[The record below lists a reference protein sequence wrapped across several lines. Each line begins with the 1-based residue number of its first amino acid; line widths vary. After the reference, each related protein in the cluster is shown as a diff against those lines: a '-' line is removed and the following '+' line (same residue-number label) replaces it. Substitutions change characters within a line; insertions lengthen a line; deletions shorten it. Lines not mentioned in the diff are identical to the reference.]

1 MDEDDELDDLLG
13 QLKQNN
19 VMTNKVIKSND
30 DFTLSKEDLEVFILN
45 TSGRLIQDSL
55 DMIDVVKDRVAGA
68 AEPEDVTSLSELFK
82 ASTNTVET
90 LNKILIQDKKTQT
103 TLTVKQMDVES
114 KREIAEKSDR
124 LTASRDDIIKLI
136 HDAEVI
142 DVSDT
147 GKSD

>member
-1 MDEDDELDDLLG
+1 MDEDDELSDLLG

-19 VMTNKVIKSND
+19 VMTNKVVKSND

-142 DVSDT
+142 DVSNTEKD
-147 GKSD
+147 K